1 VLNPAE
7 QPALGLLSD
16 EPNAPWSLVVEVHPT
31 RVTIAQRQGWGAAET
46 IDLE

>member
-1 VLNPAE
+1 M
-7 QPALGLLSD
+7 D
-16 EPNAPWSLVVEVHPT
+16 EPGAPWSLVVEVHPT